1 MKEIFFA
8 LISLLWLPHFGYSQT
23 PLEWKKWFPL
33 QVGNFWQ
40 YKIEQDFLGGYW
52 DWYIPRDS
60 VVGNEHYY
68 LLREHAHSLS
78 GNVHNYFS
86 AGQFNHSQWVRYD
99 DSTRSVVALVQK
111 NDSITEEVW
120 RYFTYRMEEEPFEIN
135 QKDTTD
141 NFFPASCMWFR
152 NYFLVGQEVLVSQ
165 DVIRGV
171 ALKRNCWLHVFGVG
185 ANLLHNLGLIRE
197 GGCEGS
203 CSEIS
208 LVYAKVDGKEYGMR
222 KIVRNELTLPVS
234 HKFVLHSVF
243 PNPFVDEVGLLW
255 EADIP
260 SFYQLRIFDVLGRE
274 AVAQD
279 LGWNE
284 KGMQQNTL
292 EVRHLP
298 NGFYLVKLINSKGQS
313 IQKRLIKQ
321 K

>member
-1 MKEIFFA
+1 M
-8 LISLLWLPHFGYSQT
+8 
-23 PLEWKKWFPL
+23 
-33 QVGNFWQ
+33 
-40 YKIEQDFLGGYW
+40 
-52 DWYIPRDS
+52 
-60 VVGNEHYY
+60 
-68 LLREHAHSLS
+68 
-78 GNVHNYFS
+78 
-86 AGQFNHSQWVRYD
+86 
-99 DSTRSVVALVQK
+99 
-111 NDSITEEVW
+111 
-120 RYFTYRMEEEPFEIN
+120 
-135 QKDTTD
+135 
-141 NFFPASCMWFR
+141 
-152 NYFLVGQEVLVSQ
+152 VSQ

-298 NGFYLVKLINSKGQS
+298 NVFYLVKLINSKGQS